1 MENSKSVIVEAFRF
15 EELDEDGQERVFKDW
30 RDSGALAEA
39 YYREVEDIDA
49 ALHDFLEAIDYPR
62 YCGAIDVYGSSDIG
76 WLRYGN
82 LEYVE
87 FVQVRWYESIADR
100 IHEFDDSEDM
110 AHIDIAEAWNK
121 HVPAMKRLEAIVKD
135 GRYSEDVATEA
146 DIVRIFNEALE
157 DVAQVYRSFI
167 DEAFDYFYCAEGARE
182 YWNEIEW
189 EFVTADRWYDRSG
202 RDITG
207 IVDRYGRRC

>member
-1 MENSKSVIVEAFRF
+1 MENSKSVIIEAFRF
-15 EELDEDGQERVFKDW
+15 EDLDEDGQERVFKDW

-39 YYREVEDIDA
+39 YYSELEDIDA

-62 YCGAIDVYGSSDIG
+62 YCDAIDVYGSSDIG

-100 IHEFDDSEDM
+100 IHEFDDSEDIYHM
-110 AHIDIAEAWNK
+110 DIAEAWNK

-146 DIVRIFNEALE
+146 DLVRLFNEALE
-157 DVAQVYRSFI
+157 DVARVYRGFV

-182 YWNEIEW
+182 YWNEGEYDL
-189 EFVTADRWYDRSG
+189 VTADRWYDRSG
-202 RDITG
+202 RDVTH
-207 IVDRYGRRC
+207 IVERY